1 MQMNWEL
8 VEGKWKQL
16 VGSAK
21 ENWSKLSDDD
31 LQQISGKRE
40 RLAVKIQ
47 ETYGITRR
55 EAEKQVWDWGKTV
68 EHVSRKIA

>member
-1 MQMNWEL
+1 MDWEQ
-8 VEGKWKQL
+8 VESRWKQL
-16 VGSAK
+16 MRSAK

-31 LQQISGKRE
+31 LEQISGKRE
-40 RLAVKIQ
+40 QLAVKIQ

-68 EHVSRKIA
+68 EHVSKKIA

>member
-1 MQMNWEL
+1 MNSDQ
-8 VEGKWKQL
+8 VEGRWKQL

-21 ENWSKLSDDD
+21 ENWGKLSDDD

-40 RLAVKIQ
+40 QLAAKIQ
-47 ETYGITRR
+47 ETYGLTRR

-68 EHVSRKIA
+68 

>member
-1 MQMNWEL
+1 MNWEQ
-8 VEGKWKQL
+8 VESGWKQL
-16 VGSAK
+16 TDSAK

-31 LQQISGKRE
+31 LQQISGKRD

-47 ETYGITRR
+47 GTYGITRR

-68 EHVSRKIA
+68 EHVSKKIA

>member
-1 MQMNWEL
+1 MDWEQ
-8 VEGKWKQL
+8 VESRWKQL
-16 VGSAK
+16 TGSAK

-40 RLAVKIQ
+40 NLAVKIQ
-47 ETYGITRR
+47 EIYGITRR